1 MGLGKRFS
9 YNTGKLGETTPG
21 PGMYENVEPHSVL
34 KNIEKSTRS
43 SRSNPRLVFGV
54 GRDT

>member
-9 YNTGKLGETTPG
+9 YGTNKLDETTPG
-21 PGMYENVEPHSVL
+21 PGMYTNVAPNSMMESVT
-34 KNIEKSTRS
+34 KSIRS

-54 GRDT
+54 GRET